1 MAWII
6 AIKPKDK
13 SNDWRAIKL
22 ENEAFELLNKKI
34 NVISLFC
41 YVFEGK
47 ISKEE
52 AKRITE
58 EFIVD
63 SIVEDYYLFE
73 SEEEIY
79 KEFKG
84 LKISIHYKKG
94 FINPDDEIIQ
104 RSFRMILGEK
114 ILDLKTFVAYIVE
127 GINEEEAKLVAEK
140 ILANKLIHDVIIK

>member
-1 MAWII
+1 MVWII

-22 ENEAFELLNKKI
+22 ENEAFELLNKKM
-34 NVISLFC
+34 NARSLFC
-41 YVFEGK
+41 YILEGR

-52 AKRITE
+52 AKQIAE

-63 SIVEDYYLFE
+63 PIVEDYYLFE

-79 KEFKG
+79 KEFEG

-104 RSFRMILGEK
+104 RSLRMILGDK
-114 ILDLKTFVAYIVE
+114 ISNLKTFLTYLIE